1 VTVKRYIVDAS
12 VAARWY
18 FPEPLAEHA
27 DALLEQRSEILAPD
41 ILPVELAQLVWKR
54 ARRGEIDETMAH
66 RIVTELRRVP
76 LELKPGSDLISAAL
90 PLALHHGFTLTDAF
104 YVALAVQCGCPFVTA
119 DRWLYDVLR
128 AGSLA
133 DHALWLGDL
142 PLTGG

>member
-1 VTVKRYIVDAS
+1 MINKRYIVDAS

-27 DALLEQRSEILAPD
+27 DALLQQRSEILAPD

-76 LELKPGSDLISAAL
+76 LELKPTSELVSAAL
-90 PLALHHGFTLTDAF
+90 PLALHHGVTLIDAF
-104 YVALAVQCGCPFVTA
+104 YVALAVQSGCLFVTA
-119 DRWLYDVLR
+119 DRWLYDTLR
-128 AGSLA
+128 AGPLA
-133 DHALWLGDL
+133 EHALWLGDL
-142 PLTGG
+142 A